1 MVSKQ
6 DASIANSALRE
17 FADERVARGI
27 DARYINGAQGE
38 NGLED
43 KNDHES
49 LPQNRFLWYADC
61 TYRHHLTWQL
71 IGM

>member
-27 DARYINGAQGE
+27 DARYIN
-38 NGLED
+38 LEVRV
-43 KNDHES
+43 KLNS
-49 LPQNRFLWYADC
+49 KIKRSCVATTKQC
-61 TYRHHLTWQL
+61 S
-71 IGM
+71 MV